1 MILKITQK
9 DDIYPDSLRKIKD
22 PPKKLYLEGNID
34 LLNVNIISIIGSRSC
49 TENGIKLATKF
60 AKGLSKQGIVIA
72 SGMAIGIDSAAH
84 RGTLKAKGKTIA
96 VLGSG
101 FNNIFPKENIN
112 LYNEI
117 IKNNG
122 LVITEY
128 EPNIEPS
135 SNRFLERNRIVSGL
149 SIGILVVEAAHR
161 SGTSVTARLATEQE
175 KKVFVLPHEIGDIHG
190 VGTNRLIRNG
200 AILVTSPRDIIEEF
214 DFLEYKELKINK
226 TNSRNK
232 LKRKNNRK
240 NNKQNVDD
248 KYKKSKNK
256 EKEIKTQ
263 SCNNTEKIFKKKV
276 KTEYQEVYDLIFDG
290 INSMDELYK
299 KTGLKVKDINN
310 MLFMLELEGNI
321 IKTSGGY
328 KCI

>member
-1 MILKITQK
+1 MIQKITQK
-9 DDIYPDSLRKIKD
+9 DDIYPDSLRKIKN
-22 PPKKLYLEGNID
+22 PPKQLYLEGDIN
-34 LLNVNIISIIGSRSC
+34 LLNANIISIIGSRSC

-60 AKGLSKQGIVIA
+60 AKGLSKQDIVIA

-84 RGTLKAKGKTIA
+84 RGTLKVRGKTIA

-101 FNNIFPKENIN
+101 FNNIFPKENIK
-112 LYNEI
+112 LYHEI

-175 KKVFVLPHEIGDIHG
+175 KKIFVLPHEIDDIHG

-200 AILVTSPRDIIEEF
+200 AILVTSPREIIEEF
-214 DFLEYKELKINK
+214 EFLEYKELKINN
-226 TNSRNK
+226 TNSINK
-232 LKRKNNRK
+232 SKRKNNRQ
-240 NNKQNVDD
+240 NKKRNIDD
-248 KYKKSKNK
+248 KDKKSKD
-256 EKEIKTQ
+256 KEIKTQ

-290 INSMDELYK
+290 INSIDELCK

>member
-1 MILKITQK
+1 M
-9 DDIYPDSLRKIKD
+9 
-22 PPKKLYLEGNID
+22 
-34 LLNVNIISIIGSRSC
+34 LNTNIISIIGSRSC

-72 SGMAIGIDSAAH
+72 SGMAVGIDSAAH

-117 IKNNG
+117 IKNDG

-175 KKVFVLPHEIGDIHG
+175 KKIFVLPHEIGDIHG

-200 AILVTSPRDIIEEF
+200 AILVTSPKEIIEEF
-214 DFLEYKELKINK
+214 EFLKYKESKIKETNVVKK
-226 TNSRNK
+226 T
-232 LKRKNNRK
+232 KRKNTMK
-240 NNKQNVDD
+240 NNNE
-248 KYKKSKNK
+248 KKSKVK
-256 EKEIKTQ
+256 EKETKTQ
-263 SCNNTEKIFKKKV
+263 SYSKTEIIRKKKV
-276 KTEYQEVYDLIFDG
+276 EKEYQGVYDLIFDG
-290 INSMDELYK
+290 NNSIDELCK
-299 KTGLKVKDINN
+299 RTGLNVKDINN
-310 MLFMLELEGNI
+310 ILFMLELEGNI
-321 IKTSGGY
+321 VKTSGGY

>member
-1 MILKITQK
+1 M
-9 DDIYPDSLRKIKD
+9 
-22 PPKKLYLEGNID
+22 
-34 LLNVNIISIIGSRSC
+34 LNANIISIIGSRSC

-72 SGMAIGIDSAAH
+72 SGMAVGIDSAAH

-117 IKNNG
+117 IKNDG

-161 SGTSVTARLATEQE
+161 SGTSVTVRLATEQE
-175 KKVFVLPHEIGDIHG
+175 KKIFVLPHEIGDIHG

-200 AILVTSPRDIIEEF
+200 AILVTSPKEIIEEF
-214 DFLEYKELKINK
+214 EFLKYKESKIKETNVVKK
-226 TNSRNK
+226 T
-232 LKRKNNRK
+232 KRKNTMK
-240 NNKQNVDD
+240 NNNE
-248 KYKKSKNK
+248 KKSKVK
-256 EKEIKTQ
+256 ETKTQ
-263 SCNNTEKIFKKKV
+263 SNSKTEKIIKKKV
-276 KTEYQEVYDLIFDG
+276 EKEYQGVYNLIFDG
-290 INSMDELYK
+290 INSIDELCK

-310 MLFMLELEGNI
+310 ILFMLELEGNI
-321 IKTSGGY
+321 VNTSGGY

>member
-1 MILKITQK
+1 M
-9 DDIYPDSLRKIKD
+9 
-22 PPKKLYLEGNID
+22 
-34 LLNVNIISIIGSRSC
+34 LNANIISIIGSRSC
-49 TENGIKLATKF
+49 TENGIMLATKF
-60 AKGLSKQGIVIA
+60 AKELSEQGVVIA

-84 RGTLKAKGKTIA
+84 RGTLKVKGKTIA

-101 FNNIFPKENIN
+101 FNNLFPKENIN

-117 IKNNG
+117 IKNDG

-128 EPNIEPS
+128 EPNVEPS

-175 KKVFVLPHEIGDIHG
+175 KKIFVLPHEIGDIHG

-200 AILVTSPRDIIEEF
+200 AILVTSAREIIEEF
-214 DFLEYKELKINK
+214 ECLEYKELKINK
-226 TNSRNK
+226 TNFVK
-232 LKRKNNRK
+232 KTKRKNSREK
-240 NNKQNVDD
+240 INNNEKT
-248 KYKKSKNK
+248 SKVK
-256 EKEIKTQ
+256 ETNTQ
-263 SCNNTEKIFKKKV
+263 SYRKTEKIRKKKV
-276 KTEYQEVYDLIFDG
+276 EREYQGVYNLIFDG
-290 INSMDELYK
+290 INSIDELCK

-310 MLFMLELEGNI
+310 ILFMLELEGNI
-321 IKTSGGY
+321 VKTSGGY

>member
-1 MILKITQK
+1 MIQKITQK
-9 DDIYPDSLRKIKD
+9 DDIYPDSLRKIKN
-22 PPKKLYLEGNID
+22 PPKQLYLEGDIN
-34 LLNVNIISIIGSRSC
+34 LLNANIISIIGSRSC

-60 AKGLSKQGIVIA
+60 AKELSKQSIVIA
-72 SGMAIGIDSAAH
+72 SGMATGIDSAAH
-84 RGTLKAKGKTIA
+84 RGTLKVKEKTIA

-101 FNNIFPKENIN
+101 FNNIFPKENIK
-112 LYNEI
+112 LYHEI

-175 KKVFVLPHEIGDIHG
+175 KKIFVLPHEIDDIHG

-200 AILVTSPRDIIEEF
+200 AILVTSPREIIEEF
-214 DFLEYKELKINK
+214 EFLEYKELKINN
-226 TNSRNK
+226 TNSINK
-232 LKRKNNRK
+232 SKRKNNRQ
-240 NNKQNVDD
+240 NKKRNIDD
-248 KYKKSKNK
+248 KDKKSKD
-256 EKEIKTQ
+256 KEIKTQ
-263 SCNNTEKIFKKKV
+263 SCNNTEKILKKKV
-276 KTEYQEVYDLIFDG
+276 EKEYQVIYDLIFDG
-290 INSMDELYK
+290 INSIDELCK

>member
-1 MILKITQK
+1 M
-9 DDIYPDSLRKIKD
+9 
-22 PPKKLYLEGNID
+22 
-34 LLNVNIISIIGSRSC
+34 LNTNIISIIGSRSC

-72 SGMAIGIDSAAH
+72 SGMAVGIDSAAH

-117 IKNNG
+117 IKNDG

-175 KKVFVLPHEIGDIHG
+175 KKIFVLPHEIGDIHG

-200 AILVTSPRDIIEEF
+200 AILVTSPKEIIEEF
-214 DFLEYKELKINK
+214 EFLKYKESKIKETNVVKK
-226 TNSRNK
+226 T
-232 LKRKNNRK
+232 KRKNTMK
-240 NNKQNVDD
+240 NNNE
-248 KYKKSKNK
+248 KKSKVK
-256 EKEIKTQ
+256 ETKTQ
-263 SCNNTEKIFKKKV
+263 SNSKTEIIRKKKV
-276 KTEYQEVYDLIFDG
+276 EKEYQGVYDLIFDG
-290 INSMDELYK
+290 NNSIDELCK
-299 KTGLKVKDINN
+299 RTGLNVKDINN
-310 MLFMLELEGNI
+310 ILFMLELEGNI
-321 IKTSGGY
+321 VKTSGGY

>member
-9 DDIYPDSLRKIKD
+9 DDIYPDSLRKIKN

-290 INSMDELYK
+290 INSIDELCK

>member
-1 MILKITQK
+1 
-9 DDIYPDSLRKIKD
+9 
-22 PPKKLYLEGNID
+22 
-34 LLNVNIISIIGSRSC
+34 
-49 TENGIKLATKF
+49 
-60 AKGLSKQGIVIA
+60 
-72 SGMAIGIDSAAH
+72 MAIGIDSAAH

-117 IKNNG
+117 IKNDG
-122 LVITEY
+122 LVVTEY
-128 EPNIEPS
+128 EPNIEPN

-214 DFLEYKELKINK
+214 EFLEYKELKINK
-226 TNSRNK
+226 T
-232 LKRKNNRK
+232 
-240 NNKQNVDD
+240 
-248 KYKKSKNK
+248 
-256 EKEIKTQ
+256 
-263 SCNNTEKIFKKKV
+263 KV
-276 KTEYQEVYDLIFDG
+276 KKNIKNEHQEIYNLIFDG
-290 INSMDELYK
+290 INSIDELYK

-310 MLFMLELEGNI
+310 ILFMLELEGNI

>member
-1 MILKITQK
+1 
-9 DDIYPDSLRKIKD
+9 
-22 PPKKLYLEGNID
+22 
-34 LLNVNIISIIGSRSC
+34 
-49 TENGIKLATKF
+49 
-60 AKGLSKQGIVIA
+60 
-72 SGMAIGIDSAAH
+72 MAIGIDSAAH

-200 AILVTSPRDIIEEF
+200 AILVTSPREIIEEF
-214 DFLEYKELKINK
+214 EFLEYKELKINN
-226 TNSRNK
+226 TNSINK
-232 LKRKNNRK
+232 SKRKNNRQ

-290 INSMDELYK
+290 INSIDELCK

>member
-1 MILKITQK
+1 M
-9 DDIYPDSLRKIKD
+9 
-22 PPKKLYLEGNID
+22 
-34 LLNVNIISIIGSRSC
+34 
-49 TENGIKLATKF
+49 LATKF
-60 AKGLSKQGIVIA
+60 AKELSEQGVVIA

-84 RGTLKAKGKTIA
+84 RGTLKVKGKTIA

-101 FNNIFPKENIN
+101 FNNLFPKENIN

-117 IKNNG
+117 IKNDG

-128 EPNIEPS
+128 EPNVEPS

-175 KKVFVLPHEIGDIHG
+175 KKIFVLPHEIGDIHG

-200 AILVTSPRDIIEEF
+200 AILVTSAREIIEEF
-214 DFLEYKELKINK
+214 ECLEYKELKINK
-226 TNSRNK
+226 TNFVK
-232 LKRKNNRK
+232 KTKRKNSREK
-240 NNKQNVDD
+240 MNNNEKT
-248 KYKKSKNK
+248 SKVK
-256 EKEIKTQ
+256 ETNTQ
-263 SCNNTEKIFKKKV
+263 SYRKTEKIRKKKV
-276 KTEYQEVYDLIFDG
+276 EKEYQGVYNLIFDG
-290 INSMDELYK
+290 INSIDELCK

-310 MLFMLELEGNI
+310 ILFMLELEGNI
-321 IKTSGGY
+321 VKTSGGY

>member
-1 MILKITQK
+1 M
-9 DDIYPDSLRKIKD
+9 
-22 PPKKLYLEGNID
+22 
-34 LLNVNIISIIGSRSC
+34 LNENIISIIGSRSC

-72 SGMAIGIDSAAH
+72 SGMAVGIDSAAH

-117 IKNNG
+117 IKNDG

-175 KKVFVLPHEIGDIHG
+175 KKIFVLPHEIGDIHG

-200 AILVTSPRDIIEEF
+200 AILVTSPKEIIEEF
-214 DFLEYKELKINK
+214 EFLEFKELKINK
-226 TNSRNK
+226 TNSKNK
-232 LKRKNNRK
+232 LKRKNNRQ

-248 KYKKSKNK
+248 KDKKTITK
-256 EKEIKTQ
+256 EKANKVQESNYLEAI
-263 SCNNTEKIFKKKV
+263 IKKKV
-276 KTEYQEVYDLIFDG
+276 EKEYQGVYNLIFDG
-290 INSMDELYK
+290 INSIDELCK

-310 MLFMLELEGNI
+310 ILFMLELEGNI
-321 IKTSGGY
+321 VKTSGGY

>member
-9 DDIYPDSLRKIKD
+9 DDTYPDSLRKIKN
-22 PPKKLYLEGNID
+22 PPKQLYLEGNIN
-34 LLNVNIISIIGSRSC
+34 LLNTNIISIIGSRSC

-60 AKGLSKQGIVIA
+60 AKELSKQGIVIA
-72 SGMAIGIDSAAH
+72 SGMATGIDSAAH
-84 RGTLKAKGKTIA
+84 RGTLKVKGKTIA

-101 FNNIFPKENIN
+101 FNNIFPKENIK
-112 LYNEI
+112 LYHEI

-175 KKVFVLPHEIGDIHG
+175 KKIFVLPHEIGDIHG

-200 AILVTSPRDIIEEF
+200 AILVTSPREIIEEF
-214 DFLEYKELKINK
+214 EFLEYKELKINN
-226 TNSRNK
+226 TNSINK
-232 LKRKNNRK
+232 SKRKNNRQ
-240 NNKQNVDD
+240 NKKRNVDD
-248 KYKKSKNK
+248 KDKKSKD
-256 EKEIKTQ
+256 KEIKTQ
-263 SCNNTEKIFKKKV
+263 SCNNTEKILKKKV
-276 KTEYQEVYDLIFDG
+276 EKEYQVIYDLIFDG
-290 INSMDELYK
+290 INSIDELCK
-299 KTGLKVKDINN
+299 ETGLKVKDINN

>member
-1 MILKITQK
+1 
-9 DDIYPDSLRKIKD
+9 
-22 PPKKLYLEGNID
+22 
-34 LLNVNIISIIGSRSC
+34 
-49 TENGIKLATKF
+49 
-60 AKGLSKQGIVIA
+60 
-72 SGMAIGIDSAAH
+72 MAIGIDSAAH

-117 IKNNG
+117 IKNDG

-161 SGTSVTARLATEQE
+161 SGTSVTARLASEQE

-200 AILVTSPRDIIEEF
+200 AILVTSPREIIEEF
-214 DFLEYKELKINK
+214 EFLEYKELKINK
-226 TNSRNK
+226 TNSKNK
-232 LKRKNNRK
+232 LKRKNNRQ
-240 NNKQNVDD
+240 NNKKNVDD
-248 KYKKSKNK
+248 KDKKTIKK
-256 EKEIKTQ
+256 EKANKVQ
-263 SCNNTEKIFKKKV
+263 GSNNLEAIIKKKV
-276 KTEYQEVYDLIFDG
+276 EKEYQEVYDLIFDG
-290 INSMDELYK
+290 INSIDELCK

-310 MLFMLELEGNI
+310 ILFMLEIEGNI

>member
-1 MILKITQK
+1 M
-9 DDIYPDSLRKIKD
+9 
-22 PPKKLYLEGNID
+22 
-34 LLNVNIISIIGSRSC
+34 LNENIISIIGSRSC

-72 SGMAIGIDSAAH
+72 SGMAVGIDSAAH

-117 IKNNG
+117 IKNDG

-175 KKVFVLPHEIGDIHG
+175 KKIFVLPHEIGDIHG

-200 AILVTSPRDIIEEF
+200 AILVTSPKEIIEEF
-214 DFLEYKELKINK
+214 EFLKYKESKIKETNVVKK
-226 TNSRNK
+226 T
-232 LKRKNNRK
+232 KRKNTMK
-240 NNKQNVDD
+240 NNNE
-248 KYKKSKNK
+248 KKSKVK
-256 EKEIKTQ
+256 ETKTQ
-263 SCNNTEKIFKKKV
+263 SNSKTEKIIKKKV
-276 KTEYQEVYDLIFDG
+276 EKEYQGVYNLIFDG
-290 INSMDELYK
+290 INSIDELCK
-299 KTGLKVKDINN
+299 ITGLNVKDINN
-310 MLFMLELEGNI
+310 ILFMLELEGNI
-321 IKTSGGY
+321 VKTSGGY

>member
-1 MILKITQK
+1 M
-9 DDIYPDSLRKIKD
+9 
-22 PPKKLYLEGNID
+22 
-34 LLNVNIISIIGSRSC
+34 LNANIISIIGSRSC
-49 TENGIKLATKF
+49 TENGIMLATKF
-60 AKGLSKQGIVIA
+60 AKELSEQGVVIA

-84 RGTLKAKGKTIA
+84 RGTLKVKGKTIA

-101 FNNIFPKENIN
+101 FNNLFPKENIN

-117 IKNNG
+117 IKNDG

-128 EPNIEPS
+128 EPNVEPS

-175 KKVFVLPHEIGDIHG
+175 KKIFVLPHEIGDIHG

-200 AILVTSPRDIIEEF
+200 AILVTSAREIIEEF
-214 DFLEYKELKINK
+214 ECLEYKELKINK
-226 TNSRNK
+226 TNFVK
-232 LKRKNNRK
+232 KTKRKNSREK
-240 NNKQNVDD
+240 MNNNEKT
-248 KYKKSKNK
+248 SKVK
-256 EKEIKTQ
+256 ETNTQ
-263 SCNNTEKIFKKKV
+263 SYRKTEKIRKKKV
-276 KTEYQEVYDLIFDG
+276 EKEYQGVYNLIFDG
-290 INSMDELYK
+290 INSIDELCK

-310 MLFMLELEGNI
+310 ILFMLELEDNI
-321 IKTSGGY
+321 VKTSGGY

>member
-1 MILKITQK
+1 M
-9 DDIYPDSLRKIKD
+9 
-22 PPKKLYLEGNID
+22 
-34 LLNVNIISIIGSRSC
+34 LNANIISIIGSRSC
-49 TENGIKLATKF
+49 TENVIMLATKF
-60 AKGLSKQGIVIA
+60 AKELSEQGVVIA

-84 RGTLKAKGKTIA
+84 RGTLKVKGKTIA

-117 IKNNG
+117 IKNDG
-122 LVITEY
+122 LVVTEY
-128 EPNIEPS
+128 EPNIEPN

-175 KKVFVLPHEIGDIHG
+175 KKIFVLPHEIGDIHG

-200 AILVTSPRDIIEEF
+200 AILVTSAREIIEEF
-214 DFLEYKELKINK
+214 ECLEYKELKINK
-226 TNSRNK
+226 TNFVK
-232 LKRKNNRK
+232 KTKRKNSREK
-240 NNKQNVDD
+240 MNNNEKT
-248 KYKKSKNK
+248 SKVK
-256 EKEIKTQ
+256 ETNTQ
-263 SCNNTEKIFKKKV
+263 SYRKTEKIRKKKV
-276 KTEYQEVYDLIFDG
+276 EKEYQGVYNLIFDG
-290 INSMDELYK
+290 INSIDELCK

-310 MLFMLELEGNI
+310 ILFMLELEGNI
-321 IKTSGGY
+321 VKTSGGY

>member
-1 MILKITQK
+1 M
-9 DDIYPDSLRKIKD
+9 
-22 PPKKLYLEGNID
+22 
-34 LLNVNIISIIGSRSC
+34 
-49 TENGIKLATKF
+49 LATKF
-60 AKGLSKQGIVIA
+60 AKELSKQGIVIA
-72 SGMAIGIDSAAH
+72 SGMAVGIDSAAH

-117 IKNNG
+117 IKNDG

-175 KKVFVLPHEIGDIHG
+175 KKIFVLPHEIGDIHG

-200 AILVTSPRDIIEEF
+200 AILVTSAREIIEEF
-214 DFLEYKELKINK
+214 ECLEYKELKINK
-226 TNSRNK
+226 TNFVK
-232 LKRKNNRK
+232 KTKRKNSREK
-240 NNKQNVDD
+240 MNNNEKT
-248 KYKKSKNK
+248 SKVK
-256 EKEIKTQ
+256 ETNTQ
-263 SCNNTEKIFKKKV
+263 SYRKTEKIRKKKV
-276 KTEYQEVYDLIFDG
+276 EKEYQGVYNLIFDG
-290 INSMDELYK
+290 INSIDELCK

-310 MLFMLELEGNI
+310 ILFMLELEGNI
-321 IKTSGGY
+321 VKTSGGY

>member
-9 DDIYPDSLRKIKD
+9 DDIYPDNLRKIKN
-22 PPKKLYLEGNID
+22 PPKQLYLEGNVD
-34 LLNVNIISIIGSRSC
+34 LLNANIISIIGSRSC

-72 SGMAIGIDSAAH
+72 SGMAVGIDSAAH
-84 RGTLKAKGKTIA
+84 RATLKAKGKTIA

-101 FNNIFPKENIN
+101 FNNIFPKENIK
-112 LYNEI
+112 LYHEI

-175 KKVFVLPHEIGDIHG
+175 KKVFVLPHEIDDIHG
-190 VGTNRLIRNG
+190 IGTNRLIRNG
-200 AILVTSPRDIIEEF
+200 AILVTSPREIIEEF
-214 DFLEYKELKINK
+214 EFLEYKELKINN
-226 TNSRNK
+226 TNSINK
-232 LKRKNNRK
+232 SKRKNNRQ
-240 NNKQNVDD
+240 NKKRNVDD
-248 KYKKSKNK
+248 KYKKSKN
-256 EKEIKTQ
+256 KEIKTQ

-290 INSMDELYK
+290 INSIDELCK

>member
-1 MILKITQK
+1 M
-9 DDIYPDSLRKIKD
+9 
-22 PPKKLYLEGNID
+22 
-34 LLNVNIISIIGSRSC
+34 LNANIISIIGSRSC
-49 TENGIKLATKF
+49 TENGIMLATKF
-60 AKGLSKQGIVIA
+60 AKELSEQGVVIA

-84 RGTLKAKGKTIA
+84 RGTLKVKGKTIA

-101 FNNIFPKENIN
+101 FNNLFPKENIN

-117 IKNNG
+117 IKNDG

-128 EPNIEPS
+128 EPNVEPS

-175 KKVFVLPHEIGDIHG
+175 KKIFVLPHEIGDIHG

-200 AILVTSPRDIIEEF
+200 AILVTSAREIIEEF
-214 DFLEYKELKINK
+214 ECLEYKELKINK
-226 TNSRNK
+226 TNFVK
-232 LKRKNNRK
+232 KTKRKNSREK
-240 NNKQNVDD
+240 MNNNEKT
-248 KYKKSKNK
+248 SKVK
-256 EKEIKTQ
+256 ETNTQ
-263 SCNNTEKIFKKKV
+263 SYRKTEKIRKKKV
-276 KTEYQEVYDLIFDG
+276 EKEYQGVYNLIFDG
-290 INSMDELYK
+290 INSIDELCK

-310 MLFMLELEGNI
+310 ILFMLELEGNI
-321 IKTSGGY
+321 VKTSGGY

>member
-1 MILKITQK
+1 M
-9 DDIYPDSLRKIKD
+9 
-22 PPKKLYLEGNID
+22 
-34 LLNVNIISIIGSRSC
+34 LNANIISIIGSRSC

-72 SGMAIGIDSAAH
+72 SGMAVGIDSAAH
-84 RGTLKAKGKTIA
+84 RATLKAKGKTIA

-101 FNNIFPKENIN
+101 FNNIFPKENIK
-112 LYNEI
+112 LYHEI

-200 AILVTSPRDIIEEF
+200 AILVTSPREIIEEF
-214 DFLEYKELKINK
+214 EFLEYKELKINN
-226 TNSRNK
+226 TNSINK
-232 LKRKNNRK
+232 SKRKNNRQ
-240 NNKQNVDD
+240 NKKRNVDD
-248 KYKKSKNK
+248 KYKKSKN
-256 EKEIKTQ
+256 KEIKTQ

-290 INSMDELYK
+290 INSIDELCK

>member
-1 MILKITQK
+1 MYIKKQIGKIGENISCKYLKKNNYFIHK
-9 DDIYPDSLRKIKD
+9 R
-22 PPKKLYLEGNID
+22 NF
-34 LLNVNIISIIGSRSC
+34 RC
-49 TENGIKLATKF
+49 
-60 AKGLSKQGIVIA
+60 KQG
-72 SGMAIGIDSAAH
+72 
-84 RGTLKAKGKTIA
+84 
-96 VLGSG
+96 
-101 FNNIFPKENIN
+101 
-112 LYNEI
+112 EI
-117 IKNNG
+117 
-122 LVITEY
+122 
-128 EPNIEPS
+128 
-135 SNRFLERNRIVSGL
+135 
-149 SIGILVVEAAHR
+149 
-161 SGTSVTARLATEQE
+161 
-175 KKVFVLPHEIGDIHG
+175 
-190 VGTNRLIRNG
+190 
-200 AILVTSPRDIIEEF
+200 DIIEEF

-232 LKRKNNRK
+232 LKRKNNRQ

>member
-9 DDIYPDSLRKIKD
+9 DDIYPNSLRKIKN
-22 PPKKLYLEGNID
+22 PPKQLYVEGNVD
-34 LLNVNIISIIGSRSC
+34 LLNANIISIIGSRSC

-60 AKGLSKQGIVIA
+60 AKGLSKQDIVIA

-226 TNSRNK
+226 TNSINK
-232 LKRKNNRK
+232 SKRKNNRQ
-240 NNKQNVDD
+240 NKKRNVDD
-248 KYKKSKNK
+248 KDKKSKD
-256 EKEIKTQ
+256 KEIKTQ
-263 SCNNTEKIFKKKV
+263 SCNNTEKILKKKV
-276 KTEYQEVYDLIFDG
+276 KKEYQVIYDLIFDG
-290 INSMDELYK
+290 INSIDELCK

-310 MLFMLELEGNI
+310 MLFMLEIEGNI

>member
-1 MILKITQK
+1 M
-9 DDIYPDSLRKIKD
+9 
-22 PPKKLYLEGNID
+22 
-34 LLNVNIISIIGSRSC
+34 LNANIISIIGSRSC

-72 SGMAIGIDSAAH
+72 SGMAVGIDSAAH
-84 RGTLKAKGKTIA
+84 RATLKAKGKTIA

-101 FNNIFPKENIN
+101 FNNIFPKENIK
-112 LYNEI
+112 LYHEI

-175 KKVFVLPHEIGDIHG
+175 KKVFVLPHEIDDIHG
-190 VGTNRLIRNG
+190 IGTNRLIRNG
-200 AILVTSPRDIIEEF
+200 AILVTSPREIIEEF
-214 DFLEYKELKINK
+214 EFLEYKELKINN
-226 TNSRNK
+226 TNSINK
-232 LKRKNNRK
+232 SKRKNNRQ
-240 NNKQNVDD
+240 NKKRNVDD
-248 KYKKSKNK
+248 KYKKSKN
-256 EKEIKTQ
+256 KEIKTQ

-290 INSMDELYK
+290 INSIDELCK

>member
-1 MILKITQK
+1 MIQKITQK
-9 DDIYPDSLRKIKD
+9 DDIYPDSLRKIKN
-22 PPKKLYLEGNID
+22 PPKQLYLEGDIN
-34 LLNVNIISIIGSRSC
+34 LLNANIISIIGSRSC

-60 AKGLSKQGIVIA
+60 AKELSKQSIVIA

-84 RGTLKAKGKTIA
+84 RGTLKVRGKTIA

-101 FNNIFPKENIN
+101 FNNIFPKENIK
-112 LYNEI
+112 LYHEI

-175 KKVFVLPHEIGDIHG
+175 KKIFVLPHEIDDIHG

-200 AILVTSPRDIIEEF
+200 AILVTSPREIIEEF
-214 DFLEYKELKINK
+214 EFLEYKELKINN
-226 TNSRNK
+226 TNSINK
-232 LKRKNNRK
+232 SKRKNNRQ
-240 NNKQNVDD
+240 NKKRNVDD
-248 KYKKSKNK
+248 KDKKSKD
-256 EKEIKTQ
+256 KEIKTQ
-263 SCNNTEKIFKKKV
+263 SCNNTEKILKKKV
-276 KTEYQEVYDLIFDG
+276 KKEYQVIYDLIFDG
-290 INSMDELYK
+290 INSIDELCK

-310 MLFMLELEGNI
+310 MLFMLEIEGNI

>member
-1 MILKITQK
+1 M
-9 DDIYPDSLRKIKD
+9 
-22 PPKKLYLEGNID
+22 
-34 LLNVNIISIIGSRSC
+34 LNENIISIIGSRSC

-72 SGMAIGIDSAAH
+72 SGMAVGIDSAAH

-117 IKNNG
+117 IKNDG

-135 SNRFLERNRIVSGL
+135 SKRFLERNRIVSGL

-175 KKVFVLPHEIGDIHG
+175 KKIFVLPHEIGDIHG

-200 AILVTSPRDIIEEF
+200 AILVTSPKEIIEEF
-214 DFLEYKELKINK
+214 EFLEFKELKINK
-226 TNSRNK
+226 TNSKNK
-232 LKRKNNRK
+232 LKRKNNRQ

-248 KYKKSKNK
+248 KDKKTITK
-256 EKEIKTQ
+256 EKANKVQESNYLEAI
-263 SCNNTEKIFKKKV
+263 IKKKV
-276 KTEYQEVYDLIFDG
+276 EKEYQGVYNLIFDG
-290 INSMDELYK
+290 INSIDELCK

-310 MLFMLELEGNI
+310 ILFMLELEGNI
-321 IKTSGGY
+321 VKTSGGY

>member
-9 DDIYPDSLRKIKD
+9 DDIYPDNLRKIKN
-22 PPKKLYLEGNID
+22 PPKQLYLEGNVD
-34 LLNVNIISIIGSRSC
+34 LLNANIISIIGSRSC

-72 SGMAIGIDSAAH
+72 SGMAVGIDSAAH
-84 RGTLKAKGKTIA
+84 RATLKAKGKTIA

-101 FNNIFPKENIN
+101 FNNIFPKENIK
-112 LYNEI
+112 LYHEI

-175 KKVFVLPHEIGDIHG
+175 KKVFVLPHEIDDIHG
-190 VGTNRLIRNG
+190 IGTNRLIRNG
-200 AILVTSPRDIIEEF
+200 AILVTSPREIIEEF
-214 DFLEYKELKINK
+214 EFLEYKELKINN
-226 TNSRNK
+226 TNSINK
-232 LKRKNNRK
+232 SKRKNNRQ
-240 NNKQNVDD
+240 NKKRNVDD
-248 KYKKSKNK
+248 KDKKSKD
-256 EKEIKTQ
+256 KEIKTQ

-290 INSMDELYK
+290 INSIDELCK

>member
-1 MILKITQK
+1 M
-9 DDIYPDSLRKIKD
+9 
-22 PPKKLYLEGNID
+22 
-34 LLNVNIISIIGSRSC
+34 LNENIISIIGSRSC

-72 SGMAIGIDSAAH
+72 SGMAVGIDSAAH

-117 IKNNG
+117 IKNDG

-135 SNRFLERNRIVSGL
+135 SKRFLERNRIVSGL

-175 KKVFVLPHEIGDIHG
+175 KKIFVLPHEIGDIHG

-200 AILVTSPRDIIEEF
+200 AILVTSPKEIIEEF
-214 DFLEYKELKINK
+214 EFLEFKELKINK
-226 TNSRNK
+226 TNSKNK
-232 LKRKNNRK
+232 LKRKNNRQ

-248 KYKKSKNK
+248 KDKKTTTK
-256 EKEIKTQ
+256 EKANKVQESNYLEAI
-263 SCNNTEKIFKKKV
+263 IKKKV
-276 KTEYQEVYDLIFDG
+276 EKEYQGVYNLIFDG
-290 INSMDELYK
+290 INSIDELCK

-310 MLFMLELEGNI
+310 ILFMLELEGNI
-321 IKTSGGY
+321 VKTSGGY

>member
-9 DDIYPDSLRKIKD
+9 DDIYPDNLRKIKN
-22 PPKKLYLEGNID
+22 PPKQLYLEGNVD
-34 LLNVNIISIIGSRSC
+34 LLNANIISIIGSRSC

-72 SGMAIGIDSAAH
+72 SGMAVGIDSAAH
-84 RGTLKAKGKTIA
+84 RATLKAKGKTIA

-101 FNNIFPKENIN
+101 FNNIFPKENIK
-112 LYNEI
+112 LYHEI

-175 KKVFVLPHEIGDIHG
+175 KKVFVLPHEIDDIHG
-190 VGTNRLIRNG
+190 IGTNRLIRNG
-200 AILVTSPRDIIEEF
+200 AILVTSPREIIEEF
-214 DFLEYKELKINK
+214 EFLEYKELKINN
-226 TNSRNK
+226 TNSINK
-232 LKRKNNRK
+232 SKRKNNRQ
-240 NNKQNVDD
+240 NKKRNVDD

-256 EKEIKTQ
+256 EIKTQ
-263 SCNNTEKIFKKKV
+263 SCNNT

-290 INSMDELYK
+290 INSIDELCK

>member
-9 DDIYPDSLRKIKD
+9 DDIYPNSLRKIKN
-22 PPKKLYLEGNID
+22 PPKHLYLEGNID
-34 LLNVNIISIIGSRSC
+34 LLNANIISIIGSRSC

-60 AKGLSKQGIVIA
+60 AKGLSKQDIVIA

-84 RGTLKAKGKTIA
+84 RGTLKVRGKTIA

-101 FNNIFPKENIN
+101 FNNIFPKENIK
-112 LYNEI
+112 LYHEI

-175 KKVFVLPHEIGDIHG
+175 KKIFVLPHEIDDIHG

-200 AILVTSPRDIIEEF
+200 AILVTSPREIIEEF
-214 DFLEYKELKINK
+214 EFLEYKELKINN
-226 TNSRNK
+226 TNSINK
-232 LKRKNNRK
+232 SKRKNNRQ
-240 NNKQNVDD
+240 NKKRNVDD
-248 KYKKSKNK
+248 KDKKSKD
-256 EKEIKTQ
+256 KEIKTQ
-263 SCNNTEKIFKKKV
+263 SCNNTEKILKKKV
-276 KTEYQEVYDLIFDG
+276 K
-290 INSMDELYK
+290 
-299 KTGLKVKDINN
+299 
-310 MLFMLELEGNI
+310 
-321 IKTSGGY
+321 
-328 KCI
+328 